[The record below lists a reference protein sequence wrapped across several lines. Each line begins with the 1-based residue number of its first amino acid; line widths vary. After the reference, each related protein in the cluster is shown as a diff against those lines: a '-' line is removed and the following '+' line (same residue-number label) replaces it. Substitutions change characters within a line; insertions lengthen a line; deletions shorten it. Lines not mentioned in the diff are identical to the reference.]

1 MLSSQEDCMSKAR
14 KILIFENTFT
24 LADHLLKMWIN
35 IAQQSVEQSNRFTAA
50 LSGGRSPM
58 EFYCKLSNYKD
69 FDLWARTHLF
79 LGDERFVPHDD
90 NNSNFKM
97 IKQNLLD
104 YVHIPPE
111 NIHSIATDLKNVELA
126 AHQYKNELVQFF
138 EFKEGAP
145 CFDLILLGIGDDGH
159 TASLFP
165 DDEQVDDSEQLVL
178 PVSLPHL
185 KQERISLALP
195 VINNAKNVIVLVL
208 GAQKSE
214 IMKEIIKGKSDIPVS
229 KVKLTNGQLT
239 YLLDKEA
246 AQQLSYRDSYSHEG
260 QAILLQNPDL
270 RSDVT

>member
-1 MLSSQEDCMSKAR
+1 MSKSR

-24 LADHLLKMWIN
+24 LAEHALKMWIE
-35 IAQQSVEQSNRFTAA
+35 IAQRSVEQSNRFTVA

-58 EFYCKLSNYKD
+58 EFYSKLSNYKD
-69 FDLWARTHLF
+69 FDLWRRTHIF
-79 LGDERFVPHDD
+79 LGDERFVAHSDEK
-90 NNSNFKM
+90 SNFKM

-104 YVHIPPE
+104 YVNIPPE
-111 NIHSIATDLKNVELA
+111 NIHPIVTDLKNVELA
-126 AHQYKNELVQFF
+126 ADQYKNELIQFF

-145 CFDLILLGIGDDGH
+145 SFDLILLGIGGDGH
-159 TASLFP
+159 TASLFA
-165 DDEQVDDSEQLVL
+165 DDEQVDDTEQLIL

-185 KQERISLALP
+185 KEERISLAMP

-229 KVKLTNGQLT
+229 KVELTNGQLT

-270 RSDVT
+270 RSDTT

>member
-1 MLSSQEDCMSKAR
+1 MLSSQKERMTKER

-24 LADHLLKMWIN
+24 LADHTLKMWIT
-35 IAQQSVEQSNRFTAA
+35 IAQQSVEQSNRFTVA

-69 FDLWARTHLF
+69 FDLWKRTHIF

-90 NNSNFKM
+90 DSSNFKM

-104 YVHIPPE
+104 YVNIPPE
-111 NIHSIATDLKNVELA
+111 NIHPIATDLKNVELA
-126 AHQYKNELVQFF
+126 ADQYKNELVQFF

-145 CFDLILLGIGDDGH
+145 CFDLILLGFGSDGH

-165 DDEQVDDSEQLVL
+165 DDEQVDDAEQLVL
-178 PVSLPHL
+178 PVSLPRV
-185 KQERISLALP
+185 KEERISLALQ

-208 GAQKSE
+208 GTHKAD
-214 IMKEIIKGKSDIPVS
+214 IVKEIIKGKSEIPAS
-229 KVKLTNGQLT
+229 KVELTNGQLT

-246 AQQLSYRDSYSHEG
+246 AQKLSYRDSYSHEG
-260 QAILLQNPDL
+260 QAILLQDPDL
-270 RSDVT
+270 RSDTT

>member
-1 MLSSQEDCMSKAR
+1 MSKAR

-126 AHQYKNELVQFF
+126 ADQYKNELVQFF

-145 CFDLILLGIGDDGH
+145 CFDLILLGIGGDGH
-159 TASLFP
+159 TASLFA
-165 DDEQVDDSEQLVL
+165 DDEQVDDAEQLVL

-185 KQERISLALP
+185 KEERISLALP

-208 GAQKSE
+208 GAQKAD

-229 KVKLTNGQLT
+229 KVELTNGQLT